1 LPAPVTE
8 LRGLAGVLLLACAAF
23 APALVGGFAYDDS
36 EAILHNPVVQGK
48 LPASA
53 AFGQDYWHHFADAGH
68 YRPLATLTLRWDAG
82 LWGTDGRGFHATTL
96 GLHLCVVLLMGLLL
110 RRVLPESR
118 SAILGLAFFACHPA
132 LADSVAWISGRTS
145 SLCAIGGLVGL
156 LLMLGRTDA
165 RASEKRVALG
175 AALAPFL
182 ACLGKEEGLV
192 FVPFAILLG
201 HWYGRGRAAWMGAL
215 AGLALAAGLRAL
227 ALGSAI
233 PAAHGAPL
241 GDLPLFERVLTG
253 GLAWIGGL
261 GLVALPWKF
270 PPGQGNLQ
278 AHSLGPAGPW
288 LAGLFLLSCLAL
300 AALAWHRRRHSPIRA
315 GSLLLVLVSILPT
328 LEIIPAGEVFAP
340 RYLYLPL
347 LLAAPLTG
355 ALLAQVPRK
364 VLAVLLLLWI
374 PLGWQASQPYT
385 SRAAYWKAR
394 MEFGE
399 ETPMGWNALGN
410 AHLEK
415 QQSGLARR
423 AFEHAIELD
432 PSYSRPWV
440 NLGTLTWT
448 ELGPEA
454 AHPILER
461 ACKEGPNN
469 PAAHANLGA
478 LLLKLQQPNEAERH
492 YTRAIELA
500 PGRGAHWRGLGRA
513 LLDQGR
519 RGEAR
524 TALETALQKLGQDPA
539 CETLLRR
546 IQEG

>member
-1 LPAPVTE
+1 
-8 LRGLAGVLLLACAAF
+8 
-23 APALVGGFAYDDS
+23 
-36 EAILHNPVVQGK
+36 
-48 LPASA
+48 
-53 AFGQDYWHHFADAGH
+53 
-68 YRPLATLTLRWDAG
+68 
-82 LWGTDGRGFHATTL
+82 
-96 GLHLCVVLLMGLLL
+96 
-110 RRVLPESR
+110 
-118 SAILGLAFFACHPA
+118 
-132 LADSVAWISGRTS
+132 
-145 SLCAIGGLVGL
+145 
-156 LLMLGRTDA
+156 
-165 RASEKRVALG
+165 VALG

-182 ACLGKEEGLV
+182 ACLGKEEGLI

-201 HWYGRGRAAWMGAL
+201 HWYGRGRAAWLGSL
-215 AGLALAAGLRAL
+215 TGLALAAGLRAL

-253 GLAWIGGL
+253 GLAWVGGL
-261 GLVALPWKF
+261 SLVALPWKF

-278 AHSLGPAGPW
+278 ADSLGPAGPW

-300 AALAWHRRRHSPIRA
+300 AALAWRKRRHSPVLA
-315 GSLLLVLVSILPT
+315 GSLLLVLMSIIPT
-328 LEIIPAGEVFAP
+328 LEIIPAGEIFAP

-355 ALLAQVPRK
+355 ALLAQVPRRI
-364 VLAVLLLLWI
+364 LAVLLLLWI

-399 ETPMGWNALGN
+399 ETSMGWNALGN

-415 QQSGLARR
+415 QQSGPARR
-423 AFEHAIELD
+423 AFERAIELD

-478 LLLKLQQPNEAERH
+478 LLLKLQQPIEAERH

-513 LLDQGR
+513 LLAQGR